1 MQQEQHESAA
11 PASSYFDYQQNIQ
24 IPARNLRLF
33 VVSSLLLNPSYL
45 QASTSTDINFSKQYL
60 GTINSVFFQE
70 AYW

>member
-11 PASSYFDYQQNIQ
+11 PASRYFDYQQNIQ

-33 VVSSLLLNPSYL
+33 VVSSLLNPSYL